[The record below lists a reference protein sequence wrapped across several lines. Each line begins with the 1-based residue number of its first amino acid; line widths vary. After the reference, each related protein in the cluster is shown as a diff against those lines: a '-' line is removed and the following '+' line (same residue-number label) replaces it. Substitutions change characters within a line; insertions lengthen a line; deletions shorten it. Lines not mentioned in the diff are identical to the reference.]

1 MHNTNERYQQTDFIG
16 TDLLDVN
23 ADDDFE
29 RGGRGN
35 DIAEVSFV
43 DDITRTYLNEIGA
56 TALLS
61 REEELVL
68 ARCARAG
75 DFDARQRMI
84 RANLRL
90 VVNIA
95 KRYQN
100 RGVPLDD
107 LIEEGNLG
115 LIRAL
120 EKFDPELG
128 FRFSTYATWW
138 IRQNIEQGIMN
149 QSRTIRVSTH
159 VLKKLNVVLRTLR
172 KVNVDGDSVRY
183 GDMKAVARMLDKS
196 VEEVKQVLKF
206 NDRTI
211 SLDAPLE
218 AIPELTVGDAIADE
232 HIPCPEDAIAQA
244 ETEHQI
250 AGWVAQLTEK
260 QRLVIERRYGFNG
273 QEASTLADLA
283 NELGVTRERVR
294 QIQNTA
300 LAQLRQYLSF
310 NRIGSEGTL

>member
-1 MHNTNERYQQTDFIG
+1 M
-16 TDLLDVN
+16 LDTSDTSEQWGIVDQGAGEE
-23 ADDDFE
+23 ADDE
-29 RGGRGN
+29 RREPTGLADTGGGV
-35 DIAEVSFV
+35 EFV

-56 TALLS
+56 TPLLK
-61 REEELVL
+61 REEELSL
-68 ARCARAG
+68 SRAARAG
-75 DFDARQRMI
+75 DFNSRQRMI
-84 RANLRL
+84 AANLRL

-120 EKFDPELG
+120 DKFDPELG

-159 VLKKLNVVLRTLR
+159 VLKKLNVVLRALR
-172 KVNVDGDSVRY
+172 RVDADGETA
-183 GDMKAVARMLDKS
+183 GHGEMKAVASLLDKS
-196 VEEVKQVLKF
+196 VDEVRQVLKF

-211 SLDAPLE
+211 SLDAPLD
-218 AIPELTVGDAIADE
+218 AIPELTVGDSLADE
-232 HIPCPEDAIAQA
+232 HAVSPEEVIAQA
-244 ETEHQI
+244 ETERQV
-250 AGWVAQLTEK
+250 AGWVALLTEK

-294 QIQNTA
+294 QIQNSA
-300 LAQLRQYLSF
+300 LAQLRQYISVG
-310 NRIGSEGTL
+310 IA

>member
-1 MHNTNERYQQTDFIG
+1 MQETSRPCPQQDSPGQVLAEQEPAEDLDSAAVADNDAGSDFI
-16 TDLLDVN
+16 
-23 ADDDFE
+23 
-29 RGGRGN
+29 
-35 DIAEVSFV
+35 
-43 DDITRTYLNEIGA
+43 DDITRTYLNEIGS
-56 TALLS
+56 TPLLS
-61 REEELVL
+61 RGEELRL
-68 ARCARAG
+68 SRAARAG
-75 DFDARQRMI
+75 DFEARQHMI
-84 RANLRL
+84 QANLRL
-90 VVNIA
+90 VVSIA
-95 KRYQN
+95 RHYQN

-159 VLKKLNVVLRTLR
+159 VLKKLNVVLRALR
-172 KVNVDGDSVRY
+172 KYDSDGSDAQHD
-183 GDMKAVARMLDKS
+183 DMKAVARMLDKS
-196 VEEVKQVLKF
+196 VEEVRQVLKY

-218 AIPELTVGDAIADE
+218 AIPDLTVGDSIADE
-232 HIPCPEDAIAQA
+232 QTVRPEDVIARN
-244 ETEHQI
+244 ETERQV
-250 AGWVAQLTEK
+250 AGWVAQLTDK

-273 QEASTLADLA
+273 QEVSTLADLA
-283 NELGVTRERVR
+283 EELGVTRERVR
-294 QIQNTA
+294 QIQNAA

-310 NRIGSEGTL
+310 NRIGREGVL

>member
-1 MHNTNERYQQTDFIG
+1 MLDASERCGRLSVAGQ
-16 TDLLDVN
+16 DLIDEN
-23 ADDDFE
+23 ADDIE
-29 RGGRGN
+29 E
-35 DIAEVSFV
+35 IAGHAGAADDFV

-56 TALLS
+56 TPLLS
-61 REEELVL
+61 RDEELSL
-68 ARCARAG
+68 SRAAKAG
-75 DFDARQRMI
+75 NFAARQRMI

-115 LIRAL
+115 LIRAI

-128 FRFSTYATWW
+128 YRFSTYATWW

-159 VLKKLNVVLRTLR
+159 VLKKLNIVLRALR
-172 KVNVDGDSVRY
+172 KFDADVTDARHGDV
-183 GDMKAVARMLDKS
+183 KAVALMLDKPI
-196 VEEVKQVLKF
+196 EEVREVLKF

-218 AIPELTVGDAIADE
+218 TIPELTIADAIADE
-232 HIPCPEDAIAQA
+232 QAIRPEDAIAQA
-244 ETEHQI
+244 ETERQV
-250 AGWVAQLTEK
+250 ADWVAQLTDK
-260 QRLVIERRYGFNG
+260 QRHVIERRYGFNG
-273 QEASTLADLA
+273 YEASTLSDLA
-283 NELGVTRERVR
+283 DELGVTRERVR
-294 QIQNTA
+294 QIQNAA
-300 LAQLRQYLSF
+300 LAQLRQYMSF
-310 NRIGSEGTL
+310 NGNEREGML